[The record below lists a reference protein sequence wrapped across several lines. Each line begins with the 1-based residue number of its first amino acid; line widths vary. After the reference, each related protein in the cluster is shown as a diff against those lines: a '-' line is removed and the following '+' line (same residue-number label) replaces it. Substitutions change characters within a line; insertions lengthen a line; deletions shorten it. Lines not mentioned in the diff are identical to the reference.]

1 MEYYVMYT
9 NAGELFLDMAVTLN
23 SFISPDI
30 SADEDLFVYAEKQL
44 RGDIQY
50 LNILR
55 RTIAPENV
63 PTLASLD
70 KLVLGG
76 ISIKHQAVMHALS
89 QSRSAL
95 RGGLSIQHPGH
106 DCLTIRSDV
115 LRRIDF
121 GDVFIAMPV
130 GARIDSACK

>member
-1 MEYYVMYT
+1 MEK
-9 NAGELFLDMAVTLN
+9 E
-23 SFISPDI
+23 
-30 SADEDLFVYAEKQL
+30 L
-44 RGDIQY
+44 RGGVQY

-63 PTLASLD
+63 PSLATLD
-70 KLVLGG
+70 KLNLGG
-76 ISIKHQAVMHALS
+76 LAIKHQAVMHALS

-95 RGGLSIQHPGH
+95 RGGLSTKHPGH

-121 GDVFIAMPV
+121 GDIFIAMPV
-130 GARIDSACK
+130 GARIDSACMQLALTLRLILWISLAVEWRREQLGC